1 MINSTKLSISAL
13 IGAILAFYILLACEL
28 LGFDLRVLALS
39 MM

>member
-13 IGAILAFYILLACEL
+13 IGSILAFYILFAFEL
-28 LGFDLRVLALS
+28 LGFDLKAFALG

>member
-13 IGAILAFYILLACEL
+13 IGAILAFYILLAFEL
-28 LGFDLRVLALS
+28 IGFDLKAFALS

>member
-13 IGAILAFYILLACEL
+13 VGVVLAFYILFAFEL
-28 LGFDLRVLALS
+28 IGFDLKAFALS